1 MRRTAFLAQVTGH
14 VGGDLAVEGAGG
26 NGEIRRV
33 DLAADSERVVI
44 ALLRPG
50 DFHDAALVG
59 ADQEPDSINLSR
71 GGARALGAGVTTIA
85 AMPQYSGIDHGIQI
99 FHAEA
104 GVQIAQRGSDGQR
117 ARQRFGGQEKR
128 ARHRLDAIVT
138 TDVSNRLETLQTMA
152 ADRANAFA
160 NYGLA
165 MEYVNTGA
173 LESAVTQFAVLL
185 EHHPNYGAGY
195 FHNGQTLE
203 KLGKVDEARAIY
215 RKGIEV
221 TAATGDH
228 HTRSE
233 LQGSLDALG

>member
-1 MRRTAFLAQVTGH
+1 MRRTTLLAQVTGD
-14 VGGDLAVEGAGG
+14 VGGNLTVERPGR
-26 NGEIRRV
+26 NGEIPGV
-33 DLAADSERVVI
+33 DLAAHSERVVI
-44 ALLRPG
+44 ALLGPG
-50 DFHDAALVG
+50 DFHRAVLVG
-59 ADQEPDSINLSR
+59 ADQEPDSVSLGC
-71 GGARALGAGVTTIA
+71 GGARAPGTCVTTIA
-85 AMPQYSGIDHGIQI
+85 AMAQHFGVDHRIKVSRAQ
-99 FHAEA
+99 A
-104 GVQIAQRGSDGQR
+104 GVQIAQRRCDGQR
-117 ARQRFGGQEKR
+117 ARQRIGGQEKR
-128 ARHRLDAIVT
+128 ASHRLDVIVT

-152 ADRANAFA
+152 ADRGNAFA

-173 LESAVTQFAVLL
+173 LESAVTQFAALL

-203 KLGKVDEARAIY
+203 KLGRVDEARAIY

-221 TAATGDH
+221 TAASGDH

>member
-1 MRRTAFLAQVTGH
+1 M
-14 VGGDLAVEGAGG
+14 
-26 NGEIRRV
+26 
-33 DLAADSERVVI
+33 
-44 ALLRPG
+44 
-50 DFHDAALVG
+50 
-59 ADQEPDSINLSR
+59 
-71 GGARALGAGVTTIA
+71 
-85 AMPQYSGIDHGIQI
+85 
-99 FHAEA
+99 
-104 GVQIAQRGSDGQR
+104 
-117 ARQRFGGQEKR
+117 
-128 ARHRLDAIVT
+128 
-138 TDVSNRLETLQTMA
+138 SNRLEILQNMA

-173 LESAVTQFAVLL
+173 LENAVTQFSVLL

-203 KLGKVDEARAIY
+203 KLGRVDDARAIY
-215 RKGIEV
+215 RKGIDV